1 MNMFGVLTEEI
12 DDNNNPIVFNEL
24 ICDHINNIC
33 IGVFSTFKRIDT
45 LLIYNRSYMNTDCS
59 IKDLPTKL
67 GRVSIYENKYIENFD
82 DDSYQK
88 KWRFSDQEQKIIIEL
103 INTSWNKIKY
113 FIKYLYD
120 YTGNDYYIPENSPYL
135 HSNKIIGSVI
145 TF

>member
-12 DDNNNPIVFNEL
+12 DDDNNPIIFNEL
-24 ICDHINNIC
+24 ICDHTNNIC
-33 IGVFSTFKRIDT
+33 IGIFSTFKRIDT

-59 IKDLPTKL
+59 IEDLPTKL

-103 INTSWNKIKY
+103 INTRWDKIKY

-120 YTGNDYYIPENSPYL
+120 STGHDYCTPEKSPYL
-135 HSNKIIGSVI
+135 YSTKITGL
-145 TF
+145 